1 MKNENPKNINKNK
14 NCKPNNHKTNAKY
27 SFPSHTS
34 CSYFMLSWSHYFLSV
49 LSAIK
54 QTTSHINSQTNRN
67 PMLILEIISSLC
79 TKKLWEKSDKPEYQ

>member
-1 MKNENPKNINKNK
+1 MKNENPKNKNKIK

-27 SFPSHTS
+27 SFHSHTS
-34 CSYFMLSWSHYFLSV
+34 CYHDSITFLSV